1 MFEHNRQELAAMA
14 KPLGEYLLTSLQCL
28 EQLTE
33 SQSRLTDEL
42 IVSQKTATQALFSQ
56 PLGAMQWVTQQQMI
70 KSHANFFSWCNQAA
84 QSHINMGLGLL
95 SGSSQFAVESKR
107 PDVIGASSKVN
118 RLAAAA
124 DKSAVKPKTET
135 LEVMPNTEASEA
147 SLAAKMPKA
156 TLAKL
161 GSRKLPKAAEID
173 AQAWDVKPAT
183 VTKNQTKTLEST
195 AAPAPKKPAKAAEMI
210 AKALDVKPATVT
222 KTSESAAAPASK
234 KHVKAAEMSAKAL
247 DVKPAA
253 VTKTVTKTS
262 ESAAAPASKKHVKA
276 AEMSVKALD
285 VKPAVVT
292 KTVTKTLESA
302 AAKAS
307 KKPTKAAKSSSVR
320 GVASK
325 SKALKTVEKNQ

>member
-1 MFEHNRQELAAMA
+1 MLITNRERIAMFEHNRQELAAMA

-33 SQSRLTDEL
+33 TQSRLTDEL

-173 AQAWDVKPAT
+173 AQAWDVKPAI
-183 VTKNQTKTLEST
+183 VTKTLEST
-195 AAPAPKKPAKAAEMI
+195 AAPAPKKPAKAAEM
-210 AKALDVKPATVT
+210 
-222 KTSESAAAPASK
+222 
-234 KHVKAAEMSAKAL
+234 SAKAL

-253 VTKTVTKTS
+253 VTKTS

>member
-1 MFEHNRQELAAMA
+1 MLITNRERIAMFEHNRQELAAMA

-33 SQSRLTDEL
+33 TQSRLTDEL
-42 IVSQKTATQALFSQ
+42 FVSRKTATQALFSQ

-95 SGSSQFAVESKR
+95 SGSSQFAAESKR

-210 AKALDVKPATVT
+210 AKALDVKPA
-222 KTSESAAAPASK
+222 
-234 KHVKAAEMSAKAL
+234 
-247 DVKPAA
+247 
-253 VTKTVTKTS
+253 
-262 ESAAAPASKKHVKA
+262 
-276 AEMSVKALD
+276 
-285 VKPAVVT
+285 VVT

>member
-42 IVSQKTATQALFSQ
+42 IVSQKTATQAFFSQ

-118 RLAAAA
+118 RLAAA

-135 LEVMPNTEASEA
+135 LEVMPNTKASEASEA

-173 AQAWDVKPAT
+173 AQAWDVKPAIA
-183 VTKNQTKTLEST
+183 TKTLEST
-195 AAPAPKKPAKAAEMI
+195 AAPAPKKPA
-210 AKALDVKPATVT
+210 
-222 KTSESAAAPASK
+222 
-234 KHVKAAEMSAKAL
+234 KAAEMSAKAL

-325 SKALKTVEKNQ
+325 SKALKTVDKNQ

>member
-33 SQSRLTDEL
+33 TQSRLTDEL
-42 IVSQKTATQALFSQ
+42 IVSQKTATQAFFSQ

-118 RLAAAA
+118 RLAAA

-135 LEVMPNTEASEA
+135 LEVMPNTKASEASEA

-173 AQAWDVKPAT
+173 AQAWDVKPAIA
-183 VTKNQTKTLEST
+183 TKTLEST
-195 AAPAPKKPAKAAEMI
+195 AAPAPKKPA
-210 AKALDVKPATVT
+210 
-222 KTSESAAAPASK
+222 
-234 KHVKAAEMSAKAL
+234 KAAEMSAKAL

-325 SKALKTVEKNQ
+325 SKALKTVDKNQ

>member
-1 MFEHNRQELAAMA
+1 MLITNRERIAMFEHNRQELAAMA

-33 SQSRLTDEL
+33 TQSRLTDEL
-42 IVSQKTATQALFSQ
+42 IVSRKTATQALFSQ

-118 RLAAAA
+118 RPAAAA

-173 AQAWDVKPAT
+173 AQAWDVKPAIA
-183 VTKNQTKTLEST
+183 TKTLEST
-195 AAPAPKKPAKAAEMI
+195 AAPAPKKPAKAAEM
-210 AKALDVKPATVT
+210 
-222 KTSESAAAPASK
+222 
-234 KHVKAAEMSAKAL
+234 SAKAL

-253 VTKTVTKTS
+253 
-262 ESAAAPASKKHVKA
+262 
-276 AEMSVKALD
+276 
-285 VKPAVVT
+285 VT

>member
-42 IVSQKTATQALFSQ
+42 IVSQKTATQAFFSQ

-118 RLAAAA
+118 RLAAA

-135 LEVMPNTEASEA
+135 LEVMPNTKASEASEA

-234 KHVKAAEMSAKAL
+234 KHVKAAEMS
-247 DVKPAA
+247 
-253 VTKTVTKTS
+253 
-262 ESAAAPASKKHVKA
+262 
-276 AEMSVKALD
+276 VKALD

-325 SKALKTVEKNQ
+325 SKALKTVDKNQ